1 MSLMDIHTSPA
12 STSTM
17 ADFLHHWRPPFPHK
31 LFQLFLV
38 GVNWPRDQ
46 SAMWEKAMCADE
58 PLLAA
63 PSMATLAQQDTCAA
77 FRFEGDWLKMSPIVG
92 PPICHGLRPRSKS
105 RRAMAHHELLKKSS
119 ETFGERST
127 GKVHRTCARVATHL
141 RNTLAGNLT
150 KMIKPAAVCP
160 SFAPHLPLM
169 ARPKKSSE
177 THRAAW
183 VSRRDTKR
191 SQANGSLHPRTEF
204 TARRGAVAAFTTTR
218 PAGERTLRSSGC
230 GRRTSQESVL
240 RKKRHPLEKQGV
252 PQSTCQ
258 VLVDKRSVTSGGVP
272 GNGPQAVHE

>member
-160 SFAPHLPLM
+160 SFAPHLPLICPSF
-169 ARPKKSSE
+169 AP
-177 THRAAW
+177 H
-183 VSRRDTKR
+183 
-191 SQANGSLHPRTEF
+191 GP
-204 TARRGAVAAFTTTR
+204 
-218 PAGERTLRSSGC
+218 
-230 GRRTSQESVL
+230 
-240 RKKRHPLEKQGV
+240 
-252 PQSTCQ
+252 PQK
-258 VLVDKRSVTSGGVP
+258 V
-272 GNGPQAVHE
+272 E